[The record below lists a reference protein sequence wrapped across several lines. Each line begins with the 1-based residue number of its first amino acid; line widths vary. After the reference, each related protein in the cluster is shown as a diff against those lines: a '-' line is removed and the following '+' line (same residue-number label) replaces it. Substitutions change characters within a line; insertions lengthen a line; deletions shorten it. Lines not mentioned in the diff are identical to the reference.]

1 VHLVGVVC
9 VEESRTNGLNYVAS

>member
-9 VEESRTNGLNYVAS
+9 VEDSRTNGLNYAAS

>member
-9 VEESRTNGLNYVAS
+9 VEESRTNGLDYVAS

>member
-9 VEESRTNGLNYVAS
+9 VEDSRTNGLNYAVS

>member
-9 VEESRTNGLNYVAS
+9 VEESRTNGLNYAAS